1 MSQLT
6 TGNSIKANITCNIH
20 DTFTL
25 NIDTVIASGKTTAI
39 FGPSGSGKTTFLRC
53 LAGLAPCD
61 GEIKVAST
69 HWQSGTLRLPP
80 HKRPVGFVFQEASLF
95 EHLNVEQNL
104 RYAQKRAQ
112 KREIVASW
120 DDVVD
125 LFELAPLLGQ
135 PSTSLSGGERQRVA
149 IARAL
154 LSQPDILFMDE
165 PLASLDNERK
175 TEALKYLQQLQQK
188 YAFTLVYV
196 THSLDEIAQL
206 ADDLL
211 VIESGKVLIHDTID
225 KVFSHV
231 NFANKDYNQASS
243 VISGAVT
250 ELDPQYRLA
259 CINTACGDF
268 WIADNNYRIGDNKR
282 LRLLASD
289 ISIAPERPSK
299 SSILNCVEAMITE
312 MDTDHIKPLALICL
326 ASEGQPLLAQIT
338 RKSLDALKLHQGQ
351 KVWAQ
356 IKSVAIAR

>member
-1 MSQLT
+1 MSQPT
-6 TGNSIKANITCNIH
+6 SGYGIEAKITCNVH
-20 DTFTL
+20 DSFTL

-39 FGPSGSGKTTFLRC
+39 FGPSGSGKTTLLRC

-69 HWQSGTLRLPP
+69 HWQSSSARLPP

-125 LFELAPLLGQ
+125 LFELAPLLSQ
-135 PSTSLSGGERQRVA
+135 HSTSLSGGESQRVA

-175 TEALKYLQQLQQK
+175 IEALKYLQRLQQRF
-188 YAFTLVYV
+188 AFTLLYV

-211 VIESGKVLIHDTID
+211 VIEAGKLLIHDSVET
-225 KVFSHV
+225 VFNHT

-243 VISGAVT
+243 LISGAVT
-250 ELDPQYRLA
+250 EIDSQYQLA
-259 CINTACGDF
+259 CVNTACGDF

-289 ISIAPERPSK
+289 ISIAPERASK
-299 SSILNCVEAMITE
+299 SSILNCVEAVITE
-312 MDTDHIKPLALICL
+312 MDADHAKPLALICL

-338 RKSLDALKLHQGQ
+338 RKSLDALKLHKGQ
-351 KVWAQ
+351 NVWAQ

>member
-53 LAGLAPCD
+53 LAGLTSCD

-69 HWQSGTLRLPP
+69 HWQSGSLHLPP

-112 KREIVASW
+112 KRELVASW

-125 LFELAPLLGQ
+125 LFELAPLLSQ
-135 PSTSLSGGERQRVA
+135 QSTSLSGGERQRVA

-175 TEALKYLQQLQQK
+175 TEALKYLQRLQQK

-211 VIESGKVLIHDTID
+211 VIESGKVLILSLI
-225 KVFSHV
+225 
-231 NFANKDYNQASS
+231 
-243 VISGAVT
+243 
-250 ELDPQYRLA
+250 
-259 CINTACGDF
+259 
-268 WIADNNYRIGDNKR
+268 
-282 LRLLASD
+282 
-289 ISIAPERPSK
+289 
-299 SSILNCVEAMITE
+299 
-312 MDTDHIKPLALICL
+312 HI
-326 ASEGQPLLAQIT
+326 
-338 RKSLDALKLHQGQ
+338 
-351 KVWAQ
+351 
-356 IKSVAIAR
+356 